1 MRPDRVAWC
10 LALCIWPVPA
20 ALLAQGY
27 QLNEVGSCAVARA
40 QAVVGAPCKDPS
52 SIYWNPA
59 ATVDLRGWSAYA
71 SLTAIAVGG
80 DFTADTSGHVT
91 KADVPASFPPALF
104 VNYGSRGGRW
114 AAGVGAY
121 VPYGLSSQ
129 WPEDFSG
136 RFEAQ
141 KASLF
146 SLYVQPNFAYRFAT
160 HWSIGGGPVIGYAH
174 VQLVRGLDL
183 ATEMTPVGVTFG
195 QLGIP
200 ARTQFA
206 QATLEGS
213 ATAFGFNVAI
223 HGTIGDSWEIGARY
237 LSKLDFKYNDAT
249 ASFTQTPTGLTLSA
263 ANPFGVPANTPVDA
277 LLSPLFDPGATLSRQ
292 KASSALPNPAQFEIG
307 VGYTGLVNTTLSA
320 DFTLSQFSV
329 FQVLP
334 ITFHGPASAA
344 NERTLEDYNNSWS
357 VRAGVEHAFAIGIK
371 GRAGVNF
378 VKSPAP
384 DVTVTPELPDQ
395 NRMNYTVGAGVPLSP
410 RYTLDI
416 GYLRVQTSGRRGRVV
431 QRTDESQTAAALNS
445 GFYRLSA
452 NVFSLSVRANF

>member
-1 MRPDRVAWC
+1 MRPDRLAWC
-10 LALCIWPVPA
+10 LALCVCPIPA

-27 QLNEVGSCAVARA
+27 QLNEIGSCAVARA

-71 SLTAIAVGG
+71 SLTAITIGG
-80 DFTADTSGHVT
+80 DFTADTSGRVT
-91 KADVPASFPPALF
+91 KADVPADFPPALF
-104 VNYGSRGGRW
+104 VNYGSKGGRW
-114 AAGVGAY
+114 AAGIGAY

-129 WPEDFSG
+129 WPADFSG

-146 SLYVQPNFAYRFAT
+146 SLYVQPNIAYRFAT
-160 HWSIGGGPVIGYAH
+160 NWSIGGGPIIGYAQ
-174 VQLVRGLDL
+174 VQLVQGLDL
-183 ATEMTPVGVTFG
+183 AAQMTPVGVTFG
-195 QLGIP
+195 QLGVP
-200 ARTQFA
+200 AQTQFA
-206 QATLEGS
+206 QAKLDGS

-223 HGTIGDSWEIGARY
+223 HGTVGDNWEIGARY
-237 LSKLDFKYNDAT
+237 LSKLNFTYDDAT
-249 ASFTQTPTGLTLSA
+249 ATFTQTPTGLTLSA
-263 ANPFGVPANTPVDA
+263 ANPFGVPANTSMDA

-320 DFTLSQFSV
+320 DFTLSQFSA
-329 FQVLP
+329 FRVLP
-334 ITFHGPASAA
+334 ISFKGPASSA
-344 NERTLEDYNNSWS
+344 NEQALEDYNNSWS
-357 VRAGVEHAFAIGIK
+357 ARAGVEHAFAIGIK
-371 GRAGVNF
+371 GRAGLSF

-431 QRTDESQTAAALNS
+431 LRTDERQTAEELNS